1 MSIDIIYVDDRHV
14 AETVSGCETPGYACF
29 GCPKQD
35 YCENA
40 YEGVEASE
48 E

>member
-1 MSIDIIYVDDRHV
+1 MIDIVFVDDNHI
-14 AETVSGCETPGYACF
+14 AEVSGCETPGYACF

-40 YEGVEASE
+40 FEGE
-48 E
+48 EGP